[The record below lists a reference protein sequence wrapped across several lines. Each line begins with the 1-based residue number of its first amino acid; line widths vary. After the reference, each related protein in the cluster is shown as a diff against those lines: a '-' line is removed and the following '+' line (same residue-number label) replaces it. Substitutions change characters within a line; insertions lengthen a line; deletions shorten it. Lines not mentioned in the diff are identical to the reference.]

1 MDTITG
7 EILKIHIKENEG
19 TGRAWKKT
27 SAKIGEE
34 WYATFDQK
42 LNKFTEGDT
51 VKVEYVVN
59 DKGFHDISSITPA
72 DGSQAEEAAA
82 ALNEAHP
89 SAEGEK
95 PRFTAA
101 KAAGVSESLRD
112 LRIARQCAIKAT
124 VELGGS
130 LDDMLKSAQRI
141 TDFIMSPPTTARP
154 ADPAEQKE
162 PFLTAAEMKPVEVKE
177 FTPNEGW
184 EMPTGEKLSKNT
196 KHDILTAFGSYGIK
210 AGELEKISGIPFG
223 EWAENTRL
231 RALNDYGALEQSLI
245 TSTELLNQAE
255 RNNNNEPIPF

>member
-42 LNKFTEGDT
+42 LNKFTEGDI

-59 DKGFHDISSITPA
+59 GKGFRDISSIAPA
-72 DGSQAEEAAA
+72 DGSQAVAAAA
-82 ALNEAHP
+82 ALNAADP
-89 SAEGEK
+89 APAGEK
-95 PRFTAA
+95 PRYTAA
-101 KAAGVSESLRD
+101 KPASGPENLRD
-112 LRIARQCAIKAT
+112 LRIARACAIKAT

-141 TDFIMSPPTTARP
+141 TDFIMSPPTARP
-154 ADPAEQKE
+154 ADPAAPKE
-162 PFLTAAEMKPVEVKE
+162 PFLTAEEMKPEPVGEWK
-177 FTPNEGW
+177 PNEEW
-184 EMPTGEKLSKNT
+184 EMPVGEKLSENT

-210 AGELEKISGIPFG
+210 AGELEKISGIPFS
-223 EWAENTRL
+223 EWAANTRE
-231 RALNDYGALEQSLI
+231 RALEDYGALEQSM
-245 TSTELLNQAE
+245 TTAKALLDRAYL
-255 RNNNNEPIPF
+255 NNNDEPLPF